1 VIGFYLE
8 HGAKLRGGF
17 GGAAALEE
25 RNAEVMS
32 G

>member
-17 GGAAALEE
+17 GGAAALQEG
-25 RNAEVMS
+25 NAEVVTR
-32 G
+32 